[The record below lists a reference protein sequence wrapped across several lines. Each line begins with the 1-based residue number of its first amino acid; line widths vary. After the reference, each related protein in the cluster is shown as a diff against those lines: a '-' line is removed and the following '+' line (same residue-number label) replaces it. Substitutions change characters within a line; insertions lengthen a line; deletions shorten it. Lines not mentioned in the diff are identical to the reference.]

1 MTNYINKIFKHLNKV
16 LYKNK
21 NAIIKTR
28 FATANLNVS
37 AAAIFPVPENSKNK
51 MTCHTVALN
60 F

>member
-1 MTNYINKIFKHLNKV
+1 MGKSGTKWR
-16 LYKNK
+16 
-21 NAIIKTR
+21 TR

-51 MTCHTVALN
+51 MTCHAVALD